1 MIERFE
7 VNFDPMYSLSEL
19 LLSKHNRALAK
30 TQHRQ
35 PQVSCSDFRYV
46 SFRQIFQFCQ
56 ILSGSR
62 FGRDG
67 AMSCYQQEVLLVIK
81 IHPDECDSPFTIDGG
96 GTGSIHYGVP
106 SKLFTRARDDQE
118 GLFCA
123 FLFFSTE
130 SQNLFVLF
138 QIPVL
143 HVSTRN
149 QD

>member
-1 MIERFE
+1 MIQCIHFQNCCSQNTIEHLQKRSTVNHRFLVLTSAMFPSVRSFNSAKSYQARGSE
-7 VNFDPMYSLSEL
+7 EMALCRVNL
-19 LLSKHNRALAK
+19 
-30 TQHRQ
+30 
-35 PQVSCSDFRYV
+35 
-46 SFRQIFQFCQ
+46 
-56 ILSGSR
+56 
-62 FGRDG
+62 
-67 AMSCYQQEVLLVIK
+67 LLVIK